1 MGPGGCLGRATAER
15 PPLCYHSGG
24 LPRPRQGNEEDVVLF
39 TLIQQ
44 LVNGVTLGAMYALIA
59 LGYTMVYGIMLM
71 INFAHSEMFMSGAYI
86 GLFTMLGLTNPKL
99 VGSGLVHF
107 FTKSGLG
114 LTVMFVLVFLIAGV
128 ATGLLGMLIERLAYR
143 PLRNA
148 PRLAP
153 LISAI
158 GVSIFLQ
165 NAVLLWV
172 SSSALPFPQLFPIVQ
187 FTYSKLANGTTQWII
202 LQAQQNL
209 PHGAKQLVAI
219 TTLQIFIFITVG
231 VLLLVLDAFVGKS
244 RIGRAMRAT
253 SQDREAAGLMGV
265 NINTV
270 ITLAFFIGPA
280 LGAVAGIFNGM
291 YYGTVNWNMGFI
303 PGIKSFTAAV
313 VGGIGNIRGAM
324 LGGFTLGI
332 LESLAAGFLSTGYKD
347 VVAFVILILVLI
359 FRPGGLLGESV
370 MEKV

>member
-1 MGPGGCLGRATAER
+1 VAL
-15 PPLCYHSGG
+15 
-24 LPRPRQGNEEDVVLF
+24 D
-39 TLIQQ
+39 TLAQQ
-44 LVNGVTLGAMYALIA
+44 LINGLTLGGMYALIA
-59 LGYTMVYGIMLM
+59 LGYTLVYGIMLM
-71 INFAHSEMFMSGAYI
+71 INFAHSEMFMIGAYV
-86 GLFTMLGLTNPKL
+86 GLFTVNVLTNPETIDKVVAVL
-99 VGSGLVHF
+99 PFMSWLEETQAF
-107 FTKSGLG
+107 FTGSTFGLI
-114 LTVMFVLVFLIAGV
+114 VCFSIVFAVSALAVGIMGV
-128 ATGLLGMLIERLAYR
+128 VIERFAYR

-172 SSSALPFPQLFPIVQ
+172 DTKQLPFPQLMPVTTITLF
-187 FTYSKLANGTTQWII
+187 GTVTISSLQLLI
-202 LQAQQNL
+202 L
-209 PHGAKQLVAI
+209 VS
-219 TTLQIFIFITVG
+219 VG
-231 VLLLVLDAFVGKS
+231 VILVVLDTFVSKT

-265 NINTV
+265 NINSV
-270 ITLAFFIGPA
+270 IALAFFIGPA

-313 VGGIGNIRGAM
+313 IGGIGNLRGAM
-324 LGGFTLGI
+324 LGGFVLGI
-332 LESLAAGFLSTGYKD
+332 IEALASGFLSTGYKD
-347 VVAFVILILVLI
+347 VVAFIILIIVLI

-370 MEKV
+370 VEKV

>member
-1 MGPGGCLGRATAER
+1 MAL
-15 PPLCYHSGG
+15 S
-24 LPRPRQGNEEDVVLF
+24 

-44 LVNGVTLGAMYALIA
+44 MVNGITLGGMYALIA
-59 LGYTMVYGIMLM
+59 LGYTLVYGIMLM
-71 INFAHSEMFMSGAYI
+71 INFAHSEMFMAGAYV
-86 GLFTMLGLTNPKL
+86 GLFTLEGLINPKL
-99 VGSGLVHF
+99 IGAGTVTF
-107 FTKSGLG
+107 FTKSGFG
-114 LTVMFVLVFLIAGV
+114 LVLLFIIVFLVAGIAV
-128 ATGLLGMLIERLAYR
+128 GLLGVVIERTAYR

-172 SSSALPFPQLFPIVQ
+172 DSKALPFPQVFPVIDLKI
-187 FTYSKLANGTTQWII
+187 YGNASIS
-202 LQAQQNL
+202 
-209 PHGAKQLVAI
+209 
-219 TTLQIFIFITVG
+219 TLQIFILVSV
-231 VLLLVLDAFVGKS
+231 VLILIVLDTFVGKT
-244 RIGRAMRAT
+244 RIGKAMRAT
-253 SQDREAAGLMGV
+253 SQDRDAAGLMGV

-270 ITLAFFIGPA
+270 IALAFFIGPA

-291 YYGTVNWNMGFI
+291 YYGTVNWNMGFL

-313 VGGIGNIRGAM
+313 IGGIGNLRGAM
-324 LGGFTLGI
+324 LGGFVLGI
-332 LESLAAGFLSTGYKD
+332 IESLAAGFLSTGYKD

-370 MEKV
+370 VEKV